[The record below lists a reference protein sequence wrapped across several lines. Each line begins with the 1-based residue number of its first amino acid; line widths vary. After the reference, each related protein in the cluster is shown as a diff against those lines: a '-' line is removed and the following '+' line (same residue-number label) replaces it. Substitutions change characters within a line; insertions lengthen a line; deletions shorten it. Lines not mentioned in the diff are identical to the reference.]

1 MNPPN
6 NIQNGFFTPV
16 SHFFSK
22 IRKLTVFSRNPHTP
36 IILQSVRLRM
46 DADRSFVPKTR
57 RSACS
62 ACPLQFFGNK
72 KNHMPDA
79 HGTCRAY
86 DWGFGS
92 IFPRSPRTP
101 STACELLP
109 PPAGGP
115 PPSRR
120 EVWGFRVLSKP
131 FIHPWVQGRNPARF
145 KGGYGVPWGFK
156 GEKSKSPPNPLGL
169 AERVYSFHR
178 CGGSPPSRREVWG
191 VRRSRPPALP
201 SIGYR
206 GFAVAP
212 MTLRAPSR
220 NVVVITVQIDGCGE

>member
-36 IILQSVRLRM
+36 IIPQSVRLRM
-46 DADRSFVPKTR
+46 GADGSFVPKTR
-57 RSACS
+57 RSASS

-79 HGTCRAY
+79 RGACRAH
-86 DWGFGS
+86 DWGFDGGL
-92 IFPRSPRTP
+92 
-101 STACELLP
+101 LLP

-120 EVWGFRVLSKP
+120 EVWGFR
-131 FIHPWVQGRNPARF
+131 
-145 KGGYGVPWGFK
+145 
-156 GEKSKSPPNPLGL
+156 
-169 AERVYSFHR
+169 
-178 CGGSPPSRREVWG
+178 
-191 VRRSRPPALP
+191 RSRPSALP
-201 SIGYR
+201 SIAYR

-212 MTLRAPSR
+212 ITRRAPSR
-220 NVVVITVQIDGCGE
+220 NVVVITIKISGCGE

>member
-36 IILQSVRLRM
+36 IIPQSVRLRM
-46 DADRSFVPKTR
+46 GADGSFVPKNR

-79 HGTCRAY
+79 RGACRAY
-86 DWGFGS
+86 DWGFDGV
-92 IFPRSPRTP
+92 
-101 STACELLP
+101 ELLP
-109 PPAGGP
+109 PPANSFHRLRAVPLPRGGR
-115 PPSRR
+115 S
-120 EVWGFRVLSKP
+120 GGIRVLSKILIQP
-131 FIHPWVQGRNPARF
+131 RVQGRNPARF
-145 KGGYGVPWGFK
+145 KGGYGVPRGFK

-169 AERVYSFHR
+169 AERFPPPLFWWFRSFSAYMR
-178 CGGSPPSRREVWG
+178 WSARMRISAAA
-191 VRRSRPPALP
+191 AL
-201 SIGYR
+201 SSG
-206 GFAVAP
+206 
-212 MTLRAPSR
+212 
-220 NVVVITVQIDGCGE
+220 